1 LRPISFLSDYGH
13 RDEWVG
19 VCRGV
24 INRIAPGTTVIDVA
38 HDVPPT
44 EVPHAAFVLENA
56 VPFLPAGV
64 VLAVVDPGVG
74 TQRRAVALRTR
85 SGRVLVGP
93 DNGLLWPAARAAGGV
108 EAAVDLGDSPF
119 ALKPVSAT
127 FHGRDLFAPVAAHL
141 SLGAALEEAG
151 TPIDPQTLTQM
162 DAAAP
167 EVDGATVRAVVR
179 LADRFGNLQLQ
190 LRPQELQDA
199 DIHPGTRLDVAGA
212 GGSQAGVHGQTF
224 ADAPPGQL
232 VVYQDSSGWVA
243 VALNG
248 ASAAAALD
256 VRTGATL
263 TLSRCEP

>member
-1 LRPISFLSDYGH
+1 
-13 RDEWVG
+13 VG

-24 INRIAPGTTVIDVA
+24 INRIAPGTTVIDIA

-56 VPFLPAGV
+56 MPFLPAGV

-74 TQRRAVALRTR
+74 TQRRAVALRAR

-93 DNGLLWPAARAAGGV
+93 DNGLLWPAARATGGV
-108 EAAVDLGDSPF
+108 EAAVDLRESPF
-119 ALKPVSAT
+119 ALQPVSAT

-141 SLGAALEEAG
+141 SLGAALDDAG
-151 TPIDPQTLTQM
+151 VSIDPGTLTQL

-167 EVDGATVRAVVR
+167 AVGDGTVRAVVR

-190 LRPQELQDA
+190 ARPPDLHEAGLQ
-199 DIHPGTRLDVAGA
+199 PGARLGVAGPLESRP
-212 GGSQAGVHGQTF
+212 GIYGHTF
-224 ADAPPGQL
+224 ADAPPGEL

-248 ASAAAALD
+248 ASAARALE
-256 VRTGATL
+256 VRTGAKL
-263 TLSRCEP
+263 TLSRCGH